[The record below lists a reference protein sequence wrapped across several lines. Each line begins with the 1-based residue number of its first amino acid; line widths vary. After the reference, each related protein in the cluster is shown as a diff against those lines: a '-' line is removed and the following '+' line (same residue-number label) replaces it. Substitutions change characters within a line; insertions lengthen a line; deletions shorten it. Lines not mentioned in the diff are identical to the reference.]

1 MKNPI
6 SRARRYAKSLRVLE
20 KRSAYDALVDLCQ
33 RYEGLAASNSLAR
46 YERKVFSQNGEDGV
60 IAELFARVGVTDRRF
75 VEFGAG
81 DGTENNC
88 AFLADVMGWTGIFAE
103 ADEASAAGLAVK
115 YQYCDGVETRRQLV
129 TPETVDALVSDGR
142 GPSNELDVLS
152 IDVDSIDYH
161 LWKNVVSIRPRVVIV
176 EYNPTLPKGERL
188 TLPLGA
194 TPVLGEYYFGASLSA
209 LIALGQ
215 EKGYAFVYSELS
227 GTNAFFVRDD
237 LVDLLGSPEPVLRS
251 FNRHL
256 HGAGGV
262 VAPTNRKWDVV

>member
-1 MKNPI
+1 MG
-6 SRARRYAKSLRVLE
+6 RARRYAKSLRNLE

-60 IAELFARVGVTDRRF
+60 IAELFSRVGVTDRRF

-103 ADEASAAGLAVK
+103 ADEASAAGLAHK
-115 YQYCDGVETRRQLV
+115 YQYCDGIETRRQSV
-129 TPETVDALVSDGR
+129 TPESVDALVCDGR
-142 GPSNELDVLS
+142 GPSDELDLLS

-161 LWKNVVSIRPRVVIV
+161 LWKSVVSVRPRIVII
-176 EYNPTLPKGERL
+176 EYNPTLPNDARV

-194 TPVLGEYYFGASLSA
+194 TPALREYYFGASLSA
-209 LIALGQ
+209 LIALGR
-215 EKGYAFVYSELS
+215 EKGYAFVYCDLS

-237 LVDLLGSPEPVLRS
+237 LVELLGRPEPVLRG

-256 HGAGGV
+256 HGAAGA

>member
-1 MKNPI
+1 VKNPI
-6 SRARRYAKSLRVLE
+6 RRVQGYAKSLRNLE
-20 KRSAYDALVDLCQ
+20 KRSAYDALADLCE
-33 RYEGLAASNSLAR
+33 RYEGLAATNSLAR

-60 IAELFARVGVTDRRF
+60 IAEVFARIGVTDRRF

-103 ADEASAAGLAVK
+103 ADEARAAALAHK
-115 YQYCDGVETRRQLV
+115 YQYSDGIETRRQLL
-129 TPETVDALVSDGR
+129 TPESVDALVSDGK
-142 GPSNELDVLS
+142 GPSDELDILS

-161 LWKNVVSIRPRVVIV
+161 LWKNVVSVRPRVVII
-176 EYNPTLPKGERL
+176 EYNPTLPGGARV

-194 TPVLGEYYFGASLSA
+194 TPELGEYYFGASLSA

-215 EKGYAFVYSELS
+215 EKGYAFVYCELS

-256 HGAGGV
+256 QGAAGAH
-262 VAPTNRKWDVV
+262 APTHRQWDVV